1 MAAERDGGVPAF
13 AANDSLTAF
22 GPSAFGQDGTPG
34 QVPEL
39 APLALRAAARAALA

>member
-1 MAAERDGGVPAF
+1 VPAN

-22 GPSAFGQDGTPG
+22 GPTAFRLDGTPD